1 MSLLKKIKENISKR
15 EEDGEVINMEEE
27 DFVEIPT
34 MLPSFTFYGH
44 NWVVAPFMNEI
55 FKGRFELIPVECVL
69 TMYILR
75 YYNIC
80 YYVVLDNSETGD
92 DFSVYEFEWIG
103 GDGERTHGVSEH
115 CSSLNGHGERTHG
128 VSEHCSSL
136 NGHGERTHGVSEH
149 CSSLNGHGERTHGV
163 SEHCSS
169 LNGHGERTHGVS
181 EHGSHEHGEHGHN
194 DKQEDKDPEFV
205 EYATN
210 MTALD
215 AGKFLRERIS
225 EGYYIYIQER
235 F

>member
-15 EEDGEVINMEEE
+15 EEDDEKEYED

-44 NWVVAPFMNEI
+44 NWVVAPFMSHI
-55 FKGRFELIPVECVL
+55 FEGRFDLIPVECVL

-80 YYVVLDNSETGD
+80 YYVVLDNSDTGD

-103 GDGERTHGVSEH
+103 ADGERAHCVSEH
-115 CSSLNGHGERTHG
+115 SSNEHGERAHC
-128 VSEHCSSL
+128 VSEHSS
-136 NGHGERTHGVSEH
+136 N
-149 CSSLNGHGERTHGV
+149 
-163 SEHCSS
+163 
-169 LNGHGERTHGVS
+169 
-181 EHGSHEHGEHGHN
+181 EHGEHGHGSN
-194 DKQEDKDPEFV
+194 EHGEHGHGEHGHKEKQEEKDPEFV

-235 F
+235 V

>member
-15 EEDGEVINMEEE
+15 EEEEVEVNEEEEE

-55 FKGRFELIPVECVL
+55 FKGRFDLIPVECVL

-75 YYNIC
+75 CYNIC
-80 YYVVLDNSETGD
+80 YYVVLDNSDTGN

-103 GDGERTHGVSEH
+103 ADGERVL
-115 CSSLNGHGERTHG
+115 CNR
-128 VSEHCSSL
+128 
-136 NGHGERTHGVSEH
+136 
-149 CSSLNGHGERTHGV
+149 
-163 SEHCSS
+163 
-169 LNGHGERTHGVS
+169 
-181 EHGSHEHGEHGHN
+181 EHGSSLHEHGEREHSEHKHDEN
-194 DKQEDKDPEFV
+194 KEKQEEKDPEFI

-215 AGKFLRERIS
+215 AGKFLCDRIS

-235 F
+235 V

>member
-15 EEDGEVINMEEE
+15 EEEVINTEEE

-44 NWVVAPFMNEI
+44 NWVVAPFMSHI

-75 YYNIC
+75 CYNIC

-103 GDGERTHGVSEH
+103 ADGERAHSASEHGERAHSVSEH
-115 CSSLNGHGERTHG
+115 GERAH
-128 VSEHCSSL
+128 SA
-136 NGHGERTHGVSEH
+136 
-149 CSSLNGHGERTHGV
+149 
-163 SEHCSS
+163 
-169 LNGHGERTHGVS
+169 S
-181 EHGSHEHGEHGHN
+181 EHGSHEHGERAHSVSEHCSHEHGHGE
-194 DKQEDKDPEFV
+194 KLEDKDPEFV

-215 AGKFLRERIS
+215 AGKFLRDKIE

-235 F
+235 L

>member
-1 MSLLKKIKENISKR
+1 MSLLKRIKENISKR
-15 EEDGEVINMEEE
+15 EEEMINEEEEE

-55 FKGRFELIPVECVL
+55 FKGSFELIPVECVL

-75 YYNIC
+75 CYNIC
-80 YYVVLDNSETGD
+80 SYVVLDNSETGD

-103 GDGERTHGVSEH
+103 ADGERIQCVS
-115 CSSLNGHGERTHG
+115 
-128 VSEHCSSL
+128 
-136 NGHGERTHGVSEH
+136 
-149 CSSLNGHGERTHGV
+149 
-163 SEHCSS
+163 
-169 LNGHGERTHGVS
+169 
-181 EHGSHEHGEHGHN
+181 EHGEHGRGERAHCASEHGEHKN
-194 DKQEDKDPEFV
+194 GEKQEEKDPEFV

-235 F
+235 V

>member
-15 EEDGEVINMEEE
+15 EEEDTHVYEEEE

-44 NWVVAPFMNEI
+44 NWVVAQFMNEI
-55 FKGRFELIPVECVL
+55 FKGSFELIPVECVL

-75 YYNIC
+75 CYNIC

-103 GDGERTHGVSEH
+103 SDGERAHCVSEH
-115 CSSLNGHGERTHG
+115 C
-128 VSEHCSSL
+128 
-136 NGHGERTHGVSEH
+136 
-149 CSSLNGHGERTHGV
+149 
-163 SEHCSS
+163 
-169 LNGHGERTHGVS
+169 
-181 EHGSHEHGEHGHN
+181 SHEHGEHGHAE
-194 DKQEDKDPEFV
+194 KQEDKDPEFV

-235 F
+235 V

>member
-1 MSLLKKIKENISKR
+1 MSILKKIKETLSKR
-15 EEDGEVINMEEE
+15 EEEMINEEEEE
-27 DFVEIPT
+27 DNFVEIPT

-55 FKGRFELIPVECVL
+55 FKGRFDLIPVECVL

-75 YYNIC
+75 CYNIC

-103 GDGERTHGVSEH
+103 GDGERTHGVLEH
-115 CSSLNGHGERTHG
+115 CERSHS
-128 VSEHCSSL
+128 VS
-136 NGHGERTHGVSEH
+136 
-149 CSSLNGHGERTHGV
+149 
-163 SEHCSS
+163 
-169 LNGHGERTHGVS
+169 
-181 EHGSHEHGEHGHN
+181 EHGEHGHSK
-194 DKQEDKDPEFV
+194 KQEEKDPEFV

-215 AGKFLRERIS
+215 AGKFLRDKIG

-235 F
+235 I

>member
-15 EEDGEVINMEEE
+15 EDEAEEVSHDEE
-27 DFVEIPT
+27 DFVDIPT

-44 NWVVAPFMNEI
+44 NWLVAPFMSEI
-55 FKGRFELIPVECVL
+55 FKGRFDLIPVECVL

-75 YYNIC
+75 CYNIC
-80 YYVVLDNSETGD
+80 YYVILDNSQTGD

-103 GDGERTHGVSEH
+103 ADGERAHS
-115 CSSLNGHGERTHG
+115 
-128 VSEHCSSL
+128 
-136 NGHGERTHGVSEH
+136 
-149 CSSLNGHGERTHGV
+149 
-163 SEHCSS
+163 
-169 LNGHGERTHGVS
+169 VS
-181 EHGSHEHGEHGHN
+181 EHGSHEHGEHGHGE
-194 DKQEDKDPEFV
+194 KQEDKDPEFV

>member
-15 EEDGEVINMEEE
+15 EEEEVDVSQDEE
-27 DFVEIPT
+27 DFVEIST

-55 FKGRFELIPVECVL
+55 FKGRFDLIPVECVL

-75 YYNIC
+75 CYNIC
-80 YYVVLDNSETGD
+80 YYVVLDNSDTGD

-103 GDGERTHGVSEH
+103 ADGERTHCVSEH
-115 CSSLNGHGERTHG
+115 CSH
-128 VSEHCSSL
+128 
-136 NGHGERTHGVSEH
+136 
-149 CSSLNGHGERTHGV
+149 
-163 SEHCSS
+163 
-169 LNGHGERTHGVS
+169 
-181 EHGSHEHGEHGHN
+181 EHGSHEHGEHGHKE
-194 DKQEDKDPEFV
+194 KQEEKDPEFV

-235 F
+235 V

>member
-1 MSLLKKIKENISKR
+1 MSLLKKIKENISKQ

-44 NWVVAPFMNEI
+44 NWVVAPFMSHI
-55 FKGRFELIPVECVL
+55 FKGRFEFIPVECVL

-75 YYNIC
+75 CYNIC

-115 CSSLNGHGERTHG
+115 
-128 VSEHCSSL
+128 
-136 NGHGERTHGVSEH
+136 
-149 CSSLNGHGERTHGV
+149 
-163 SEHCSS
+163 
-169 LNGHGERTHGVS
+169 
-181 EHGSHEHGEHGHN
+181 GEHGHN

-215 AGKFLRERIS
+215 AGKFLRDKIG

>member
-15 EEDGEVINMEEE
+15 EEEEMINTEEE
-27 DFVEIPT
+27 DFIEIPT

-44 NWVVAPFMNEI
+44 NWVVAPFMSEI

-75 YYNIC
+75 CYNIC

-103 GDGERTHGVSEH
+103 GDGERAHS
-115 CSSLNGHGERTHG
+115 
-128 VSEHCSSL
+128 
-136 NGHGERTHGVSEH
+136 
-149 CSSLNGHGERTHGV
+149 
-163 SEHCSS
+163 
-169 LNGHGERTHGVS
+169 VS
-181 EHGSHEHGEHGHN
+181 EHGSHSE
-194 DKQEDKDPEFV
+194 KQEDKDPEFV

-215 AGKFLRERIS
+215 AGKFLRDKIG

-235 F
+235 L

>member
-1 MSLLKKIKENISKR
+1 MSLLKKIKKNISKR
-15 EEDGEVINMEEE
+15 EEDGEVINNEEEE

-44 NWVVAPFMNEI
+44 NWVVAPFMSHI
-55 FKGRFELIPVECVL
+55 FKGRFDLIPVECVL

-80 YYVVLDNSETGD
+80 YYVVLDNSDTGD

-103 GDGERTHGVSEH
+103 ADGERAHCVS
-115 CSSLNGHGERTHG
+115 
-128 VSEHCSSL
+128 
-136 NGHGERTHGVSEH
+136 
-149 CSSLNGHGERTHGV
+149 
-163 SEHCSS
+163 
-169 LNGHGERTHGVS
+169 
-181 EHGSHEHGEHGHN
+181 EHGEHGHRE
-194 DKQEDKDPEFV
+194 KQEEKDPEFV

-215 AGKFLRERIS
+215 AGKFLRDKIG

-235 F
+235 I

>member
-15 EEDGEVINMEEE
+15 EEEEVDVSQDEE
-27 DFVEIPT
+27 DFVEIST

-55 FKGRFELIPVECVL
+55 FKGSFELIPVECVL

-75 YYNIC
+75 CYNIC

-103 GDGERTHGVSEH
+103 ADGERIQCVS
-115 CSSLNGHGERTHG
+115 
-128 VSEHCSSL
+128 
-136 NGHGERTHGVSEH
+136 
-149 CSSLNGHGERTHGV
+149 
-163 SEHCSS
+163 
-169 LNGHGERTHGVS
+169 
-181 EHGSHEHGEHGHN
+181 EHGEHGRGERAHCASEHGEHRHKE
-194 DKQEDKDPEFV
+194 KQEDKDPEFV

-215 AGKFLRERIS
+215 AGKFLHERIS

-235 F
+235 V

>member
-27 DFVEIPT
+27 DFIEIPT

-55 FKGRFELIPVECVL
+55 FEGRFELIPVECVL

-75 YYNIC
+75 CYNIC

-103 GDGERTHGVSEH
+103 GDGERAHCASEH
-115 CSSLNGHGERTHG
+115 CERTHG
-128 VSEHCSSL
+128 VL
-136 NGHGERTHGVSEH
+136 
-149 CSSLNGHGERTHGV
+149 
-163 SEHCSS
+163 
-169 LNGHGERTHGVS
+169 
-181 EHGSHEHGEHGHN
+181 EHGEHGHKE
-194 DKQEDKDPEFV
+194 KQEDKDPEFV

-215 AGKFLRERIS
+215 AGKFLRDKIE

-235 F
+235 L

>member
-15 EEDGEVINMEEE
+15 EDEAEEVINEEEE

-44 NWVVAPFMNEI
+44 NWLVAPFMSEI
-55 FKGRFELIPVECVL
+55 IKGRFDLIPVECVL

-75 YYNIC
+75 CYNIC
-80 YYVVLDNSETGD
+80 YYVVLDNSDTGN

-103 GDGERTHGVSEH
+103 GDGERSHS
-115 CSSLNGHGERTHG
+115 
-128 VSEHCSSL
+128 
-136 NGHGERTHGVSEH
+136 
-149 CSSLNGHGERTHGV
+149 
-163 SEHCSS
+163 
-169 LNGHGERTHGVS
+169 VS
-181 EHGSHEHGEHGHN
+181 EHGSHEHGERSHSVSEHGSYEHGERSHSVSEHGERIMEIEHIERENSVSDHN
-194 DKQEDKDPEFV
+194 ANKEKQEEKDPEFV

-215 AGKFLRERIS
+215 AGKFLRDKIG

-235 F
+235 I

>member
-15 EEDGEVINMEEE
+15 EEEVEVGDEEKD

-44 NWVVAPFMNEI
+44 NWVVAPFMSHI
-55 FKGRFELIPVECVL
+55 FKGRFDLIPVECVL

-75 YYNIC
+75 CYNIC

-103 GDGERTHGVSEH
+103 ADGERAHS
-115 CSSLNGHGERTHG
+115 
-128 VSEHCSSL
+128 
-136 NGHGERTHGVSEH
+136 
-149 CSSLNGHGERTHGV
+149 
-163 SEHCSS
+163 
-169 LNGHGERTHGVS
+169 VS
-181 EHGSHEHGEHGHN
+181 EHGSHEYGENGHKE
-194 DKQEDKDPEFV
+194 KQEDKDPEFV

-215 AGKFLRERIS
+215 AGKFLRDKIG

-235 F
+235 V

>member
-15 EEDGEVINMEEE
+15 NEEVEFGEEAGDEAGDE
-27 DFVEIPT
+27 GEFVDIPS

-44 NWVVAPFMNEI
+44 NWLVAPFMSEI
-55 FKGRFELIPVECVL
+55 FKGRFDLIPIECVL

-75 YYNIC
+75 CYNIC
-80 YYVVLDNSETGD
+80 YYVVLDNSDTGN

-103 GDGERTHGVSEH
+103 ADGERVLCT
-115 CSSLNGHGERTHG
+115 
-128 VSEHCSSL
+128 
-136 NGHGERTHGVSEH
+136 
-149 CSSLNGHGERTHGV
+149 
-163 SEHCSS
+163 
-169 LNGHGERTHGVS
+169 
-181 EHGSHEHGEHGHN
+181 HEHGLSEHEHSV
-194 DKQEDKDPEFV
+194 KKEKHEEKDPEFI

-235 F
+235 V

>member
-15 EEDGEVINMEEE
+15 EDEAEEVINEEEE

-44 NWVVAPFMNEI
+44 NWLVAPFMSEI
-55 FKGRFELIPVECVL
+55 FKGRFNLIPVECVL

-75 YYNIC
+75 CYNIC
-80 YYVVLDNSETGD
+80 YYVVLDNSQTGD

-103 GDGERTHGVSEH
+103 GDGERSHS
-115 CSSLNGHGERTHG
+115 
-128 VSEHCSSL
+128 
-136 NGHGERTHGVSEH
+136 
-149 CSSLNGHGERTHGV
+149 
-163 SEHCSS
+163 
-169 LNGHGERTHGVS
+169 VS
-181 EHGSHEHGEHGHN
+181 EHGSHEHGERSHSVSEHGSHEHGERSHSVSDHN
-194 DKQEDKDPEFV
+194 ANKEKQEEKDPEFV

-215 AGKFLRERIS
+215 AGKFLRDKIG

-235 F
+235 I

>member
-15 EEDGEVINMEEE
+15 EEEPEEVDEEDE
-27 DFVEIPT
+27 NDFVEIPT

-44 NWVVAPFMNEI
+44 NWLVAPFMSEI
-55 FKGRFELIPVECVL
+55 FKGRFDLIPVECVL

-75 YYNIC
+75 CYNIC

-103 GDGERTHGVSEH
+103 ADGERAHSASEH
-115 CSSLNGHGERTHG
+115 GSFEHGERAH
-128 VSEHCSSL
+128 S
-136 NGHGERTHGVSEH
+136 
-149 CSSLNGHGERTHGV
+149 
-163 SEHCSS
+163 
-169 LNGHGERTHGVS
+169 VS
-181 EHGSHEHGEHGHN
+181 EHGSFEHGEHKN
-194 DKQEDKDPEFV
+194 SEKQEDKDPEFI

-215 AGKFLRERIS
+215 AGKFLRDRIG

-235 F
+235 L

>member
-1 MSLLKKIKENISKR
+1 MSLLKKIKENLSKR
-15 EEDGEVINMEEE
+15 EEDEIEVSQDEE

-44 NWVVAPFMNEI
+44 NWLVAPFMSHI
-55 FKGRFELIPVECVL
+55 FEGRFDLIPVECVL

-75 YYNIC
+75 CYNIC

-103 GDGERTHGVSEH
+103 ADGERTHCVSEH
-115 CSSLNGHGERTHG
+115 GSHEHGSHENEHGERTH
-128 VSEHCSSL
+128 C
-136 NGHGERTHGVSEH
+136 
-149 CSSLNGHGERTHGV
+149 
-163 SEHCSS
+163 
-169 LNGHGERTHGVS
+169 VS
-181 EHGSHEHGEHGHN
+181 EHGSHEHGE
-194 DKQEDKDPEFV
+194 KQEDKDPEFV

-215 AGKFLRERIS
+215 AGKFLRDKIG

-235 F
+235 V

>member
-15 EEDGEVINMEEE
+15 EEDDEKEYED

-44 NWVVAPFMNEI
+44 NWVVAPFMSHI
-55 FKGRFELIPVECVL
+55 FEGRFDLIPVECVL

-80 YYVVLDNSETGD
+80 YYVVLDNSDTGD

-103 GDGERTHGVSEH
+103 ADGERAH
-115 CSSLNGHGERTHG
+115 C
-128 VSEHCSSL
+128 
-136 NGHGERTHGVSEH
+136 
-149 CSSLNGHGERTHGV
+149 
-163 SEHCSS
+163 
-169 LNGHGERTHGVS
+169 VS
-181 EHGSHEHGEHGHN
+181 EHGSFEHGERAHCVSEHGSFEHGERAHCVSEHGEHGHGEQAN
-194 DKQEDKDPEFV
+194 SASEHGENGHKEKQEDKDPEFV

-215 AGKFLRERIS
+215 AGKFLRDKIG

-235 F
+235 I